1 MSDSIP
7 YDKVT
12 SILTIT
18 DFDEQTINT
27 YNLNRC
33 SKPELI
39 KVRDMLNML
48 IKMVE
53 LYK

>member
-7 YDKVT
+7 YDKIT

-39 KVRDMLNML
+39 KVRDML